1 MIGTKLYSPRNK
13 HAVTHGLRSLI
24 WEVWM
29 EGDSTAL
36 RRHESAVELYHRVLR
51 KQVGLSS
58 KR

>member
-36 RRHESAVELYHRVLR
+36 RRHESAMILLMAKIKDWR
-51 KQVGLSS
+51 QC
-58 KR
+58 